1 MTEFIQRVSDPYDR
15 AARLYPALLVLLPLP
30 VLLVCLYGTKSL
42 FASTVLAI
50 LSTCGTAYALGRT
63 ARDAGKRL
71 EPGLF
76 AKWGSAPSTQLL
88 RHSDTRFDPHTKE
101 RYHHVIS
108 KGLGRPM
115 PSRQQEAVDPPAA
128 DDLYRAGTLWL
139 IGRTSDAK
147 RYPEVFREN
156 VAFGFQRN
164 ALGLRPAG
172 MAVAAVCLL
181 WALLY
186 GGVLAVSAPWLD
198 MTAWGRLQPPPL
210 VAIVVSAT
218 MLLAWVLVFREPP
231 VQRVALAYADR
242 LIRSCDKIAAAE
254 INTLAATEATPSPSA
269 SRRVRKRR
277 TEPESEKA

>member
-1 MTEFIQRVSDPYDR
+1 MTDFFQRVSDPYER

-63 ARDAGKRL
+63 ARDAGNRL

-76 AKWGSAPSTQLL
+76 AKWGGAPTTQLL
-88 RHSDTRFDPHTKE
+88 RHSDARFDPHTKE
-101 RYHHVIS
+101 RYHHVLA
-108 KGLGRPM
+108 KALGKAL
-115 PSRQQEAVDPPAA
+115 PSRDQEAADPPAA

-156 VAFGFQRN
+156 IAFGFQRN

-172 MAVAAVCLL
+172 MAVASVCML
-181 WALLY
+181 WALLHA
-186 GGVLAVSAPWLD
+186 GVLAVSAPWLD
-198 MTAWGRLQPPPL
+198 VTAWGRLPPAGL
-210 VAIVVSAT
+210 VAIVVSTT
-218 MLLAWVLVFREPP
+218 MLVAWVLVFREAP

-242 LIRSCDKIAAAE
+242 LIRSCDKIAALGTNAP
-254 INTLAATEATPSPSA
+254 ATADATPSPSA
-269 SRRVRKRR
+269 PKRVRKKRA
-277 TEPESEKA
+277 EPESENA